1 MTRFVGVGATGHD
14 DQAEQL
20 SLVEG
25 PSNPQRHETSTPN
38 CSGLQTVAPE
48 PANKGYF
55 RFTFCA
61 NKPRLEPTITANEP
75 TFGSWPVLVMWFG
88 SAIRVYINVYV

>member
-1 MTRFVGVGATGHD
+1 
-14 DQAEQL
+14 
-20 SLVEG
+20 
-25 PSNPQRHETSTPN
+25 
-38 CSGLQTVAPE
+38 VAPE

-75 TFGSWPVLVMWFG
+75 TFRANSLQTAF
-88 SAIRVYINVYV
+88 